1 MSCIHFHI
9 TFYILLFFVTTV
21 QWCDQLTSVCCGGDG
36 LTAPQ
41 NTIGPSRNAAFFA
54 RVKIIAK
61 QIVLV
66 RRYEVGRTLVE
77 AVKNLRPQNAIKNQK
92 KWRSDCMPQKNSV
105 TFTSVTTLANAERF
119 RRFLHCS
126 IMIYMPSAR
135 HQSKLQGQGTSA
147 SHGVPVYLPAHA
159 RTKPNCLVTN
169 ELLTSFADYR
179 PTIR

>member
-92 KWRSDCMPQKNSV
+92 KMEKRLYATEKQCHFHVCYDIGKCR
-105 TFTSVTTLANAERF
+105 A
-119 RRFLHCS
+119 
-126 IMIYMPSAR
+126 I
-135 HQSKLQGQGTSA
+135 
-147 SHGVPVYLPAHA
+147 
-159 RTKPNCLVTN
+159 
-169 ELLTSFADYR
+169 
-179 PTIR
+179 